1 MNVYVEKSN
10 YVESLN
16 KTLSVLQDFE
26 SISYAWDALTGS
38 EYVKISDTLGGYVC
52 LDVTGGNVATILE
65 NVVKTLLLGDTR
77 PPMGIVHDRER
88 LRKIA
93 PLFRRAN

>member
-10 YVESLN
+10 YVKSLN

-38 EYVKISDTLGGYVC
+38 EYIKISDTLGGYVC

-65 NVVKTLLLGDTR
+65 NGVKTLLLGNTR
-77 PPMGIVHDRER
+77 PPMGIVRDRDR